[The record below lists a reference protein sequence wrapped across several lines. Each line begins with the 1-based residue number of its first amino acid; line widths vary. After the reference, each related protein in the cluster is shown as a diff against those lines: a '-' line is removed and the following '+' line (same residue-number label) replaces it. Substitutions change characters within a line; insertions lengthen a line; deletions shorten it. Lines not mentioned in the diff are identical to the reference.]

1 LGTISYGVY
10 LMHNFIPILV
20 NRVSGFSYAHE
31 IPFPLRPVIMFSVTV
46 LLASLS
52 WYGFERPINGL
63 KRFFPYHPA
72 PSAAES

>member
-1 LGTISYGVY
+1 
-10 LMHNFIPILV
+10 
-20 NRVSGFSYAHE
+20 
-31 IPFPLRPVIMFSVTV
+31 VTV